1 MVYVDQLGIEDLPLS
16 EMESKLKEL
25 KGARW
30 IEINPVRTEEELRLE
45 LMLGADP
52 NLKTGEANRLQH
64 EVTAVLA
71 EMAPQARV
79 FVRVVP
85 AC

>member
-1 MVYVDQLGIEDLPLS
+1 MEEVMVYVDQLGIEDLPLS

-45 LMLGADP
+45 VEALKKDAAAMEQAARERLGLVKED
-52 NLKTGEANRLQH
+52 EVIYRLP
-64 EVTAVLA
+64 E
-71 EMAPQARV
+71 
-79 FVRVVP
+79 
-85 AC
+85 